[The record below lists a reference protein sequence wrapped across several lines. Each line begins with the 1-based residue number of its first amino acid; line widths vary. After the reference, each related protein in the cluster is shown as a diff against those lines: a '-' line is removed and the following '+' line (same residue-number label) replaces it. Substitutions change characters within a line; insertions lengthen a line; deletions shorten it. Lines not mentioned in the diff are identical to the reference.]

1 MKQEIP
7 EYIVQHLEKLRTHN
21 KELEL
26 LIDATAP
33 RDPLIL
39 EIIESLKLADKA
51 SHPQQSLPIDNQR
64 VSGTKDRRPPGHST
78 NAARRVRATLRKNL
92 EDAVRRFHIAA
103 EHDWFPPRPD
113 KEPTRRCMKRE
124 CSAKD
129 RRVPK
134 YVGPRTARIEMVTC
148 QLCGNKLYDT

>member
-7 EYIVQHLEKLRTHN
+7 EYMVQHLEKLRTHN

-26 LIDATAP
+26 LIDASAP
-33 RDPLIL
+33 KDPLIL

-51 SHPQQSLPIDNQR
+51 SHPQQSSPLDNQR

-78 NAARRVRATLRKNL
+78 NAARRVRNTLRKNL

-103 EHDWFPPRPD
+103 EHDWYPPRP
-113 KEPTRRCMKRE
+113 EPDPMRRCVK
-124 CSAKD
+124 KD
-129 RRVPK
+129 CHVYGRRIPK
-134 YVGPRTARIEMVTC
+134 YVGPRTARIELSHC
-148 QLCGNKLYDT
+148 SECGNKLGEA